1 MLTYLFDRWPL
12 RRQIVVVAGG
22 AVLLFG
28 LGAAEFVRQNEL
40 RAFERTFREQTS
52 KLVGTLAAASLD
64 AVLSTDRP
72 VLDTIIQSL
81 VEEDPEIEAVAV
93 FDDRG
98 DTITD
103 WQRPGAEGRA
113 SAAGGEGTIEFT
125 RDVVL
130 EGEVYGR
137 MDVVWNVSRRHAE
150 IRDYATRIHL
160 YAAGISIALALL
172 MLAIVNALLGR
183 PVRVIHERLRA
194 LDGGA
199 ELAPLRL
206 AGARELRDIAGTVD
220 SLGDVLALQRRKE
233 AELEA
238 VSHQKSDFLANM
250 SHELR
255 TPMNGVLGMLALV
268 ADTPLSPVQAE
279 QVRIAS
285 NSGRN
290 LLRLINDILDFSKV
304 EAGRLEF
311 ERIAFDLEAL
321 VDETAEALAG
331 QAHAKGLSLACT
343 VHPDVPVEVLGDPTR
358 LRQVLTNLAGNAVK
372 FTTRGHV
379 ELVVARVAGC
389 GPVRPDTLRF
399 EVIDTGVG
407 IAADAL
413 DDIFE
418 SFAQADGSTTRNYG
432 GTGLGL
438 AISRQLI
445 EGMDG
450 AIGVISTH
458 GAGSRFW
465 FELELPV
472 TQAGGLRVAERARAA
487 LDTDVRR
494 SAILASANPL
504 VASRTGALLAELGV
518 DVRRV
523 ADGPAL
529 LAALRERSGSH
540 GIDNPDVPAG
550 PAGSDGSDRV
560 DARAVIFD
568 ACLDDVAGSRLVRL
582 VEADPAFDDVELVPL
597 GAALDGAEDGAGGD
611 AGDASRTGSADDSRR
626 RIRAPLALPVSR
638 AALTRLYG
646 ATTRNGPSELERAAL
661 AAERRARFASVSVLV
676 VEDNPVNQ
684 EVALGML
691 AKLGV
696 RAETADNGSEGL
708 AALGAGHFDAVL
720 MDCQMPVMD
729 GYAATRELRAREL
742 AAGGDRHVPVIALT
756 ANAMQ
761 GDAERCL
768 VAGMDDYLAK
778 PFDPVRL
785 EDILE
790 RWTTGAAEAACA
802 ADEPVPPTP
811 DVEEGRAA

>member
-81 VEEDPEIEAVAV
+81 VEEDPEIEAVSV
-93 FDDRG
+93 YDDRG
-98 DTITD
+98 ETITD
-103 WQRPGAEGRA
+103 WQRPGAEARA
-113 SAAGGEGTIEFT
+113 RAARDEGTIEFT

-130 EGEVYGR
+130 EGEAYGR
-137 MDVVWNVSRRHAE
+137 LDVVWNVSRRHAE
-150 IRDYATRIHL
+150 IRDYAKRIYL
-160 YAAGISIALALL
+160 YAAGISLALALL

-206 AGARELRDIAGTVD
+206 AGARELRDIAATVD

-238 VSHQKSDFLANM
+238 ISLQKSEFLANM

-255 TPMNGVLGMLALV
+255 TPMNGVLGMLSLV
-268 ADTPLSPVQAE
+268 ADTPLSPGQAE

-331 QAHAKGLSLACT
+331 QAHAKGLTLACS
-343 VHPDVPVEVLGDPTR
+343 VHADVPVEVLGDPTR

-372 FTTRGHV
+372 FTSRGHV
-379 ELVVARVAGC
+379 ELVVARAAGC
-389 GPVRPDTLRF
+389 GPARPDTLRF

-413 DDIFE
+413 DDVFE
-418 SFAQADGSTTRNYG
+418 SFAQADGSTTRTYG

-450 AIGVISTH
+450 AIGVVSTE

-465 FELELPV
+465 FELELPA
-472 TQAGGLRVAERARAA
+472 TEAGRATAAERARAA
-487 LDTDVRR
+487 LQPDVRR
-494 SAILASANPL
+494 SVILASASPMITT
-504 VASRTGALLAELGV
+504 RTSALLAELGV
-518 DVRRV
+518 EVSSV

-529 LAALRERSGSH
+529 LAALRERC
-540 GIDNPDVPAG
+540 DAG
-550 PAGSDGSDRV
+550 
-560 DARAVIFD
+560 DAAATGPRAASCSVIFD
-568 ACLDDVAGSRLVRL
+568 ARLDDVAGARLVRL
-582 VEADPAFDDVELVPL
+582 VEADPAFDGVELVPL
-597 GAALDGAEDGAGGD
+597 GRAIDAEEGD
-611 AGDASRTGSADDSRR
+611 AREASEAARIGSDAESRR

-638 AALTRLYG
+638 GALGRLYG
-646 ATTRNGPSELERAAL
+646 STDHGGPSVAERAAL

-696 RAETADNGSEGL
+696 RAATADNGRDGL
-708 AALGAGHFDAVL
+708 EALAAGHFDAVL
-720 MDCQMPVMD
+720 MDCQMPVLD

-742 AAGGDRHVPVIALT
+742 ADGAVRHVPVIALT

-768 VAGMDDYLAK
+768 AAGMDDYLAK
-778 PFDPVRL
+778 PFDPARL
-785 EDILE
+785 EEILA
-790 RWTTGAAEAACA
+790 RWTKGAADDDAAA
-802 ADEPVPPTP
+802 SPGSGDASDNPHAN
-811 DVEEGRAA
+811 EERAA